1 MSYMLTPRQRE
12 EILLEIDQL
21 TSRIRKCQEY
31 RQSIINDSNA
41 KETWLIQERI
51 YHEMRIFLKEIIIK
65 NKF

>member
-31 RQSIINDSNA
+31 RKSTINDSNA

-51 YHEMRIFLKEIIIK
+51 YHEMRNFLKEIIIK